1 MHRIIIPPYFPNFF
15 ISENWNYKP
24 FLESYV
30 CLIGNCNDYIK
41 LAIGYG
47 ALLFCFWSYP

>member
-1 MHRIIIPPYFPNFF
+1 MHQKIIPPYFPNFF

-47 ALLFCFWSYP
+47 VLLFCF